1 MCGAGFDA
9 EYAGM
14 AGTELMEVEVD
25 QQLGAEKSQRIV
37 SMVVLIVCGV
47 DENGHRISLPLNLWP
62 KNPEAPMDADSE
74 SGGSWS
80 VHAQTYHFRCTRR
93 TGFGNS

>member
-1 MCGAGFDA
+1 MTEPDPMLSMLEWLC
-9 EYAGM
+9 
-14 AGTELMEVEVD
+14 TELMEVEVD

-62 KNPEAPMDADSE
+62 TNPEAPM
-74 SGGSWS
+74 
-80 VHAQTYHFRCTRR
+80 
-93 TGFGNS
+93 